1 MVTMLDAC
9 KFVQD
14 KKPHSFTHPAFS
26 SQTNFFDCRV
36 EALNLNYRGH
46 ELTALNTK
54 QLAKTAVDKGIP
66 LVRARQ
72 TFHSSCSQLQIDVRQ
87 RNLLWCAHLEEDPLD
102 RPALHAPLLLDHRVE
117 QLPRGDSLRSND
129 RFTENLTNVTFLKN
143 FCLRRMFSDEL
154 K

>member
-9 KFVQD
+9 IFVQD

-26 SQTNFFDCRV
+26 SQTNSFDCCV

-46 ELTALNTK
+46 KKKHLALN
-54 QLAKTAVDKGIP
+54 AVDKGIP

-72 TFHSSCSQLQIDVRQ
+72 TFHSSCSQLQIDD
-87 RNLLWCAHLEEDPLD
+87 LFSSAHLEEDPLD
-102 RPALHAPLLLDHRVE
+102 RPALHAPLLLDHRVK

-129 RFTENLTNVTFLKN
+129 RFTENLSHVTFLKN
-143 FCLRRMFSDEL
+143 FCF
-154 K
+154 